1 MGPLEIIGGILLIIS
16 SILLIVVVIMQESKQ
31 SGLSAMTGGSDSYLS
46 KNKGRTIEAKLAFIT
61 KIFTVAFFVITLALN
76 LIIRYVVK

>member
-16 SILLIVVVIMQESKQ
+16 SILIIIVVTMQDSKQ

-46 KNKGRTIEAKLAFIT
+46 KNKGKTLDSKLARVT
-61 KIFTVAFFVITLALN
+61 KILAIVFFIMALAVN
-76 LIIRYVVK
+76 LIIRYVV